1 MKRILILG
9 GTTEARLLAAS
20 LAGRP
25 DFAVTVS
32 LAGRT
37 TEIVAQ
43 NAPTRVGGFGGVAGL
58 VDYLD
63 RERIDALVDATHP
76 YAEVISAHAVEAAEA
91 AGIELLALRRP
102 AWSPAP
108 GDIWTAVATMAGSR
122 RGAWIVRH
130 NASSW
135 RSAGRRSPPSRR
147 HRSTVYLVRSVDPV
161 TPPPALPNAT
171 YVLGRGPFT
180 EAGDLALMTAHAIE
194 TLVCRNSG
202 GSAGYA
208 KIAAARQLGLKVVIV
223 ERPVAPR
230 GGDGRDR
237 GRRRSPGSI
246 TCPPAGSARGV

>member
-43 NAPTRVGGFGGVAGL
+43 NAPTRIGGFGGVAGL

-76 YAEVISAHAVEAAEA
+76 YAEVISAHAVAAAEA

-102 AWSPAP
+102 AWSQAP
-108 GDIWTAVATMAGSR
+108 GDIWTVVATMAEAVATLGYAPQR
-122 RGAWIVRH
+122 VFLAI
-130 NASSW
+130 
-135 RSAGRRSPPSRR
+135 GRKEIAAFAAAPQ
-147 HRSTVYLVRSVDPV
+147 HAYLVRSVDPV

-171 YVLGRGPFT
+171 YVLGRGPFR
-180 EAGDLALMTAHAIE
+180 EAGDLALMTAHAIK

-208 KIAAARQLGLKVVIV
+208 KIAAARRLGLEVVIV
-223 ERPVAPR
+223 DRPTLPAAATVETVEAALAWLDHVPPR
-230 GGDGRDR
+230 R
-237 GRRRSPGSI
+237 P
-246 TCPPAGSARGV
+246 ARGV